1 MEMELKNII
10 EKIKAEGVE
19 EADKQA
25 STITEEAEKKAK
37 KIIEDAEAK
46 KTKLLKEAKKE
57 SEKLKANG
65 EEALR
70 QASRD
75 VLLVL
80 RERIVELFNKI
91 TEKEVGNELSP
102 DVLAQMIVKAVEDL
116 RKTGD
121 VNVEVL
127 LSEKDKDNVE
137 KKVFSTLKKEAAEGL
152 TLKVSPRVEKGFL
165 IGEKDAQ
172 LYYDV
177 TDGALWVRAF
187 LYRPLLEFLPASQRP
202 WKHLLPRPFHF

>member
-19 EADKQA
+19 EADKHA
-25 STITEEAEKKAK
+25 STIVEEAEAKAK
-37 KIIEDAEAK
+37 KIIEEAETKKAK
-46 KTKLLKEAKKE
+46 LIKEAQKE
-57 SEKLKANG
+57 SEKLKTNG

-102 DVLAQMIVKAVEDL
+102 DILGQMMVKAVEDL

-121 VNVEVL
+121 VNIEVL
-127 LSEKDKDNVE
+127 LSEKDKDEVE
-137 KKVFSTLKKEAAEGL
+137 KKVFDALKKEAKKGL
-152 TLKVSPRVEKGFL
+152 TLKVSPRVERGFL

-177 TDGALWVRAF
+177 TDGAIAEAF
-187 LYRPLLEFLPASQRP
+187 NLFLN
-202 WKHLLPRPFHF
+202 PRIEKILKEGNAE